1 MFPLHAFQIL
11 SPRLKILLS
20 FLGFRHFLRLVVEDD
35 EVARLEVEAVELVA
49 GGLGVEDV
57 FEDDE
62 GGAARGGRDALADLS
77 REALVERLR
86 MCRYHDLW

>member
-1 MFPLHAFQIL
+1 
-11 SPRLKILLS
+11 
-20 FLGFRHFLRLVVEDD
+20 LVVEDD

-62 GGAARGGRDALADLS
+62 GCAARGGRDALADLS
-77 REALVERLR
+77 REALVERLG
-86 MCRYHDLW
+86 MCRYHDLWRISYLIGPNLPNRSNSSSGVTL